1 MLLTE
6 RDAQIVAW
14 IGGMGAVGAEHV
26 RRRFDIGSISTVY
39 RRLRLL
45 TADGLLDH
53 RTVLD
58 GWPGV
63 YSATREGMRWQGLE
77 GQRVF
82 KVKDGQFKHTWQVG
96 HTAAE
101 LHCALPGWEVIG
113 ERGILAIESNQDDLY
128 ASIRLAGRSKG
139 KMFHRPD
146 LALALPGVGVVAVE
160 VELSVKARPAIN
172 AICRGWARAR
182 HIDRVYYLALPKPA
196 RSVRK
201 AVKATM
207 AEDRIRVLD
216 LDDIETLAAELS
228 VRADAAGHVDDRGGD
243 AAAKV

>member
-26 RRRFDIGSISTVY
+26 RRRFDIGSISTAY
-39 RRLRLL
+39 RRLRPL
-45 TADGLLDH
+45 TADGLLEH
-53 RTVLD
+53 RTVLH

-63 YSATREGMRWQGLE
+63 YSATREGLRWQGLE

-82 KVKDGQFKHTWQVG
+82 KVKDGQFRHIWQVA

-113 ERGILAIESNQDDLY
+113 ERGILSIESNQSDLY
-128 ASIRLAGRSKG
+128 ASVRVAGRSDR

-146 LALALPGVGVVAVE
+146 LALALPGAGVIAVE
-160 VELSVKARPAIN
+160 VELSVKAPPALK

-182 HIDRVYYLALPKPA
+182 HIDRVYYLALPRPA
-196 RSVRK
+196 RAVRN

-216 LDDIETLAAELS
+216 LDDIETLAGELS
-228 VRADAAGHVDDRGGD
+228 MRADAAGNINDRPGD
-243 AAAKV
+243 TAAKV

>member
-6 RDAQIVAW
+6 RDAQMVAW
-14 IGGMGAVGAEHV
+14 ISGMGAAGAEHV
-26 RRRFDIGSISTVY
+26 RRRFDISTIRTAN

-53 RTVLD
+53 RTVLA

-63 YSATREGMRWQGLE
+63 YSATREGMRWQGYE

-82 KVKDGQFKHTWQVG
+82 QVKDGQFKHTWQVA

-113 ERGILAIESNQDDLY
+113 ERGILSIESGQDDLY
-128 ASIRLAGRSKG
+128 ASMRVAGRSG
-139 KMFHRPD
+139 RRMLHRPD

-160 VELSVKARPAIN
+160 VELSVKAPPALN
-172 AICRGWARAR
+172 PICRSWARAR

-196 RSVRK
+196 RAVRK

-216 LDDIETLAAELS
+216 LGDIETLAAELS
-228 VRADAAGHVDDRGGD
+228 VRADAARHVDDRPGD
-243 AAAKV
+243 AAAEV

>member
-6 RDAQIVAW
+6 RDAQMVAW
-14 IGGMGAVGAEHV
+14 ISGLGAAGAEHV
-26 RRRFDIGSISTVY
+26 RRRFDIGSISTAY

-82 KVKDGQFKHTWQVG
+82 KVKDGQFKHTWQVA

-113 ERGILAIESNQDDLY
+113 ERGILSIESDQDDLY
-128 ASIRLAGRSKG
+128 ASIRVAGRSG
-139 KMFHRPD
+139 RKMLHRPD

-160 VELSVKARPAIN
+160 VELSVKAPPALN
-172 AICRGWARAR
+172 PICRSWARAR

-196 RSVRK
+196 RAVRK

-216 LDDIETLAAELS
+216 LDDIDTLVAELS
-228 VRADAAGHVDDRGGD
+228 VRADAARHVDDRAGD